1 MRSIASR
8 YPFQS
13 IRKSVANGSTVA
25 TIASQIQTVFVST
38 CTFEGMPVAAYAAGG
53 AAAYGCAA

>member
-1 MRSIASR
+1 MSATAPRDSMRSMASR

-38 CTFEGMPVAAYAAGG
+38 CTFEGMPVAA
-53 AAAYGCAA
+53 